1 MEMAKNLS
9 THTVLKDLLWIDV
22 SGTRCREIVE
32 QRYHIYSA
40 FGNWGVFHPIKLME
54 DEPGFIWGMVLQ
66 CNMKK
71 GVSEIHPWGESHPWS
86 YIKLLET
93 FAPEFDWSGADFEE
107 ERLRNHERV
116 QYGA

>member
-1 MEMAKNLS
+1 
-9 THTVLKDLLWIDV
+9 
-22 SGTRCREIVE
+22 
-32 QRYHIYSA
+32 
-40 FGNWGVFHPIKLME
+40 
-54 DEPGFIWGMVLQ
+54 
-66 CNMKK
+66 MKK

-116 QYGA
+116 QYGE